1 MVYAPLNGT
10 CNLGHL
16 QEETSLDCASASCL
30 FVNKTFHDVFN
41 ALSTFFSAFT
51 CEVKVSIPSRI
62 DKQHE
67 QR

>member
-30 FVNKTFHDVFN
+30 FVNKIFHDVFH
-41 ALSTFFSAFT
+41 ALSTFFLLLP
-51 CEVKVSIPSRI
+51 VK
-62 DKQHE
+62 
-67 QR
+67 